1 MPKKKVSNENSARL
15 FGTDGVRGLANVSP
29 MSVDKVIRLGQAIG
43 LYFRAHYDKPRIVI
57 GKDTRRSGYM
67 LEQAL
72 SAGICSVGVDTY
84 FLGPLPTPGIAYM
97 TRGIRA
103 NAGIVISASHN
114 PYEDNGIKIFSADG
128 YKLPDQVEDEL
139 EQLVADPNLSQ
150 NLPTGKG
157 LGTTKRIEDASGQ
170 YAVFL
175 KEQFPKHL
183 TLDGLRIV
191 IDAAHG
197 AGYKVAP
204 KVFEELGAEVF
215 LHGASPNG
223 TNINDMVGALYP
235 EALADKVKLYKA
247 DLGIALDGDA
257 DRLIVVDDKGHV
269 LDGDEILA
277 ICGIHYLE
285 HHRLQGNR
293 LVCTVMSNMG
303 LERALLPYG
312 GKLIRTQVGDRYVV
326 EAMRQGGYNLG
337 GEQSGHLIFHD
348 SSTTGD
354 GILAALCL
362 IEILLE
368 KQKPMS
374 ELRACMERVPQVTK
388 SFVVPAKPQL
398 SELPRLQAHLSQL
411 EQELAAEGR
420 VLFRYSGTEAKARI
434 MIEGPYEDRIAE
446 MAEDIV
452 VTAQT
457 SIRHH
462 VSEEATCD

>member
-1 MPKKKVSNENSARL
+1 MSELNGHRPKTKRL
-15 FGTDGVRGLANVSP
+15 FGTDGVRGRANVLP
-29 MSVDKVIRLGQAIG
+29 MSIDLVSKLGQAIG
-43 LYFRAHYDKPRIVI
+43 LHFKTHYDKPRIVI

-84 FLGPLPTPGIAYM
+84 FLGPLPTPGIAYL

-128 YKLPDQVEDEL
+128 YKLPDHVEDEL
-139 EQLVADPNLSQ
+139 ERMIGDSTLTSQLPI
-150 NLPTGKG
+150 GRG
-157 LGTTKRIEDASGQ
+157 IGTTRRIEDAVGQ

-191 IDAAHG
+191 IDAANG

-204 KVFEELGAEVF
+204 KVFSELGAEVF
-215 LHGASPNG
+215 LHGAEPNG
-223 TNINDMVGALYP
+223 TNINDQVGAMHPKELV
-235 EALADKVKLYKA
+235 EKVKLYKA

-257 DRLIVVDDKGHV
+257 DRLIVVDEKGQV
-269 LDGDEILA
+269 VDGDEILA

-303 LERALLPYG
+303 LERALKPFG
-312 GKLIRTQVGDRYVV
+312 GRLIRTQVGDRYVV

-337 GEQSGHLIFHD
+337 GEQSGHLVFHD

-362 IEILLE
+362 IEILIE

-374 ELRACMERVPQVTK
+374 ELRRCMEKVPQLTK
-388 SFVVPAKPQL
+388 SFAVNSKPD
-398 SELPRLQAHLSQL
+398 LSQL
-411 EQELAAEGR
+411 PGLQSQLKKIEDELASEGR
-420 VLFRYSGTEAKARI
+420 VLFRYSGTESKARI
-434 MIEGPYEDRIAE
+434 MIEGADEQRIAE
-446 MAEDIV
+446 LADDTIQIAKLEI
-452 VTAQT
+452 QE
-457 SIRHH
+457 
-462 VSEEATCD
+462 VSEVATHG